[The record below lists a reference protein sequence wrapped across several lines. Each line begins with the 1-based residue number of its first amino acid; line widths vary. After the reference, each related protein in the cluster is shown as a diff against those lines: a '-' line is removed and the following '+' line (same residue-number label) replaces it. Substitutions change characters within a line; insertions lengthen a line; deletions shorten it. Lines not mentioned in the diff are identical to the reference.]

1 MELGEEKKERG
12 SPSNNGALGHKLTP
26 RQEKFCAEYA
36 VEPNGQQAAV
46 RAGYAPH
53 AARITASQILTR
65 PNIQERL
72 RQINAPRLR
81 KLEITAERV
90 LAQTAGIAF
99 NETDARVRHFDQIE
113 ALKLLGK
120 HLKLFTDKIDLT
132 VDINIAEK
140 IAQLRAARAAE

>member
-1 MELGEEKKERG
+1 MNNYSGEEKPLQSRQ
-12 SPSNNGALGHKLTP
+12 KLNI
-26 RQEKFCAEYA
+26 RQERFCQEYMA
-36 VEPNGQQAAV
+36 EPNATQAAIK
-46 RAGYAPH
+46 AGYAAKDADVQGPRLLGH
-53 AARITASQILTR
+53 VGVQARLI
-65 PNIQERL
+65 EL
-72 RQINAPRLR
+72 RAPRLR

-140 IAQLRAARAAE
+140 IAQLRAAKADGNG